1 VKDLGGI
8 WQGLL
13 NKVKMRG
20 HSEEEIARVIDKDSD
35 VLDKLADVLSEATR
49 VPQGVYPVEVNY
61 DLSLRDAIEAGDY
74 QGVNAF
80 ITVEN
85 FPSSK
90 SGVSKE
96 DIFLMRFDGRM
107 TSEEVVNALS
117 KKGMRPAELREFLAF
132 GATYP
137 EMQRKFS
144 VIGLGSV
151 WRDKKGY
158 RNVPCLYTA
167 SEARYL
173 DLHWWDD
180 AWYSY
185 SRFAVLRK

>member
-1 VKDLGGI
+1 M
-8 WQGLL
+8 WQSLL
-13 NKVKMRG
+13 DKVKTRG
-20 HSEEEIARVIDKDSD
+20 HSEEDIAKIIDKDSD
-35 VLDKLADVLSEATR
+35 VLLDKLADVLTEAAHT
-49 VPQGVYPVEVNY
+49 PQDVFPVQVDY
-61 DLSLRDAIEAGDY
+61 DLPLRDAIDAGNY

-80 ITVEN
+80 ITSEN

-90 SGVSKE
+90 RGQSSVE
-96 DIFLMRFDGRM
+96 IVLMRFEGRM

-117 KKGMRPAELREFLAF
+117 KRGMRPAELREFLAF

-137 EMQRKFS
+137 EAQRKFS

-151 WRDKKGY
+151 WQDKKGY